1 MTSQNSNHTKDNPKD
16 TDDALLL
23 SMMKEAFPDA
33 SEQNLLRCWTARN
46 WNVAPAKAMNVPS
59 SSLDWRTETIPRLQ
73 QERKEETLSTR
84 KFYRLESPDAD
95 GRRVLLLSSIP
106 RTGIQCGNGNQG
118 GDLFDGISRASPIA
132 AGGSSNVITAATT
145 ATTTATRQPQRQQQQ
160 QQQQQFTCLI
170 DVSGI
175 RSPPLSF
182 LTHLNSVMEANDP
195 ELLYK
200 TILFP
205 VPGFVQTM
213 IGGML
218 VPLVDPQMPEA
229 SLAT

>member
-118 GDLFDGISRASPIA
+118 GDLFDGISRASPIRRRWIIECYHCCNNSNNNSNTTTA
-132 AGGSSNVITAATT
+132 AATTAATT
-145 ATTTATRQPQRQQQQ
+145 AT
-160 QQQQQFTCLI
+160 
-170 DVSGI
+170 VY
-175 RSPPLSF
+175 LS
-182 LTHLNSVMEANDP
+182 H
-195 ELLYK
+195 
-200 TILFP
+200 
-205 VPGFVQTM
+205 
-213 IGGML
+213 
-218 VPLVDPQMPEA
+218 
-229 SLAT
+229 